1 MGRWTGSWLS
11 GPQAANP
18 AAQRVGTGTGYAGE
32 RLGLPRTG
40 PGSVAGFGPRLGA
53 FLVDSVIANLL
64 VGLVYFVGVRP
75 DPGLRGEL
83 VLLGFLLQELVLVAA
98 AGATFGMRLIGLRVA
113 RVADGLPP
121 APLMAALRTALLALL
136 IPALIWDADGRG
148 MHDRASGTV
157 VVRA

>member
-1 MGRWTGSWLS
+1 MGSPR
-11 GPQAANP
+11 
-18 AAQRVGTGTGYAGE
+18 RVSAYAGE

-40 PGSVAGFGPRLGA
+40 PGSVAGFGSRLAA
-53 FLVDSVIANLL
+53 FLIDSVIANLL
-64 VGLVYFVGVRP
+64 VGLVYFAGVRP

-98 AGATFGMRLIGLRVA
+98 AGATLGMRIVRLRVA
-113 RVADGLPP
+113 RVADGRQPDFV
-121 APLMAALRTALLALL
+121 MVALRTALLALL
-136 IPALIWDADGRG
+136 IPALIWDADSRG

>member
-11 GPQAANP
+11 GPGAAGIGERP
-18 AAQRVGTGTGYAGE
+18 AAGGHRGD
-32 RLGLPRTG
+32 RLGLPAAG

-64 VGLVYFVGVRP
+64 VGLVYFAGIH
-75 DPGLRGEL
+75 PGPGQRGQL
-83 VLLGFLLQELVLVAA
+83 VLAGFLLQELVLVAT
-98 AGATFGMRLIGLRVA
+98 AGSTVGMRMLGIRVV
-113 RVADGLPP
+113 RVDGERPTL
-121 APLMAALRTALLALL
+121 LMVALRTALLSLL
-136 IPALIWDADGRG
+136 VPALIWDADGRG